1 MNKSLLIGLFVTG
14 VAGCMGGLN
23 HGDMYPVSPTRWA
36 VVYEDGS
43 VRQGRKLGA
52 GLKMEL
58 TKYATCTMTCFDS
71 VHRWGEEEYVG
82 GMLTRRATLHPQ
94 DGWRTWEQVLVTKSG
109 NIWRNTSFYADGTR
123 RVEYD
128 VREVRTSRG
137 SHANHGL
144 YREWHT
150 NGTLKISCTFDEGR
164 LVDQFT
170 CCREDGT
177 LICSGVY
184 RNGKPWSGTL
194 PVDLTSDCKAL
205 EGSIPAFE
213 HIPWDGSLP
222 VDLGSDRPLKI
233 VEYRNGETVKEDR

>member
-1 MNKSLLIGLFVTG
+1 MIGLFAAG

-23 HGDMYPVSPTRWA
+23 RGDMYPVSPTRWA

-43 VRQGRKLGA
+43 VRQGRKLSA
-52 GLKMEL
+52 GLKMRL
-58 TKYATCTMTCFDS
+58 TRNATCTMTYFNS
-71 VHRWGEEEYVG
+71 VHRGEEEEYVG
-82 GMLTRRATLHPQ
+82 GMLTKRAEFHRQ
-94 DGWRTWEQVLVTKSG
+94 DGWRTWEEVLVSKSG

-123 RVEYD
+123 MVEHD

-137 SHANHGL
+137 SPANHGL
-144 YREWHT
+144 YREWYT
-150 NGTLKISCTFDEGR
+150 NGTLRISCTFDEGR

-170 CCREDGT
+170 CFREDGT

-184 RNGKPWSGTL
+184 RHGKPWSGTL
-194 PVDLTSDCKAL
+194 PVNLTSDYKTVEVDL
-205 EGSIPAFE
+205 PHLPRFE